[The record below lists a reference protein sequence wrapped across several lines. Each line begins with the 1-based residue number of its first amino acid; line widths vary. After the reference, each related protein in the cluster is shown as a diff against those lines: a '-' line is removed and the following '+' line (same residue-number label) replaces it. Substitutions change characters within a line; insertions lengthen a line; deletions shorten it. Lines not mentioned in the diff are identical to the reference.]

1 MAEER
6 IPQISTGIQDPE
18 ALHIDGQVIVHDEH
32 GQPIGIEEVMSK
44 QEALI
49 MGLMF
54 LLFGGVFFFMPLG
67 MMLQFLQDAAVGEM
81 FCIVP
86 FFSVFLL
93 IGAAMLAGGLKA
105 THAGVTGKGLTE
117 TVTFEELE
125 ERREK
130 AEATASS
137 FSYTSREEL
146 LAQIHGSTSSQ
157 PSMSNDPVVID
168 EAGESETPSN
178 AFWDVSEG

>member
-1 MAEER
+1 M
-6 IPQISTGIQDPE
+6 
-18 ALHIDGQVIVHDEH
+18 
-32 GQPIGIEEVMSK
+32 
-44 QEALI
+44 
-49 MGLMF
+49 
-54 LLFGGVFFFMPLG
+54 
-67 MMLQFLQDAAVGEM
+67 
-81 FCIVP
+81 
-86 FFSVFLL
+86 
-93 IGAAMLAGGLKA
+93 
-105 THAGVTGKGLTE
+105 
-117 TVTFEELE
+117 TFEELE

-178 AFWDVSEG
+178 AFWDVSED